1 VDPDPTVLSLVHYMY
16 YPTYPSSRP
25 RHATPQPQKSNTRIL
40 RRIILSARFGV
51 GSQEA
56 VQLLRTKAGYIIRIK
71 NPQWTCPSFRAR
83 SLGESQV
90 HNHRRSNVF
99 PHQTLPNLEAR
110 RPATILRH
118 PIDPLGTPAARGQ
131 KRARDPDHAHAC
143 CAAESARGQELLD
156 AALSLYAE
164 ALLALTTQ
172 HKKSERCCWFPV
184 ADAENIQGTGIR
196 TNTSTSKKGAYL
208 LFCSTFNARQRVGT
222 LTRCSHRRYI
232 FTLEGVDTVVSAS
245 SDSQPIVRIPARARH
260 TFRVDDTYEEG
271 PCTIEISTDV
281 SPMMSPGEDA
291 GGRGASSKL

>member
-1 VDPDPTVLSLVHYMY
+1 MLAASSSS
-16 YPTYPSSRP
+16 PSNQSWVY
-25 RHATPQPQKSNTRIL
+25 HKS
-40 RRIILSARFGV
+40 
-51 GSQEA
+51 
-56 VQLLRTKAGYIIRIK
+56 
-71 NPQWTCPSFRAR
+71 PQWTRPTLLQLPSQNADFWANHNRR
-83 SLGESQV
+83 WISESD
-90 HNHRRSNVF
+90 VF

-208 LFCSTFNARQRVGT
+208 VFRSAFNA
-222 LTRCSHRRYI
+222 SM
-232 FTLEGVDTVVSAS
+232 LE
-245 SDSQPIVRIPARARH
+245 
-260 TFRVDDTYEEG
+260 
-271 PCTIEISTDV
+271 
-281 SPMMSPGEDA
+281 
-291 GGRGASSKL
+291 L